1 MPARRSPIGTSYHSR
16 ESLPADESPAN
27 RSSWRRSAEIAGA
40 PTILKGEV
48 VSPGI
53 MKIIRLEESTSENQW
68 ELARLY
74 ARELA
79 KPGMTTRELG
89 NLVSKSHTYVRLM
102 AKTWTE
108 KGAGLAD
115 SLPPFSEMYA
125 LAKAPKPKPD
135 PKPGTEDTGAG
146 FSYDELVKCGAGTR
160 QASDQQFSRYWLRS
174 AGRRGWSPAPAG
186 RQPPS
191 SGWRSPSR
199 RRRSCCGR
207 RRPRVPRP
215 CLTAPVLSPDVRAS
229 RARCTGRRHEVSGR

>member
-160 QASDQQFSRYWLRS
+160 QASDQQFLSILAEVCREKGLESRTSGTAAAEFRMETAVEKAQKLLRKAQQREKAAS
-174 AGRRGWSPAPAG
+174 NGSVPAG
-186 RQPPS
+186 NGPQP
-191 SGWRSPSR
+191 G
-199 RRRSCCGR
+199 CTC
-207 RRPRVPRP
+207 VT
-215 CLTAPVLSPDVRAS
+215 CPVHGGITS
-229 RARCTGRRHEVSGR
+229 